1 MKTLIASLFDRPKAT
16 PGAVVIVYSRTGCG
30 CCEQAMKTLTQAR
43 ERRRFT
49 VEIVDVDTVPD
60 LKTLYDAEVPVIVVN
75 GKVRFRGKVNPILLD
90 RLLSAEG
97 E

>member
-1 MKTLIASLFDRPKAT
+1 MKTLIARLFDRPKAT
-16 PGAVVIVYSRTGCG
+16 PGTVVTVYSRAGRG
-30 CCEQAMKTLTQAR
+30 CCEQAMKTLTQAQKR
-43 ERRRFT
+43 HRFT

-60 LKTLYDAEVPVIVVN
+60 LKTLYDTDVPVFVVN
-75 GKVRFRGKVNPILLD
+75 GKVRFRGKVNPVLLD